1 MDRNALDWLFS
12 TAPQAIAALVGLIV
26 AGTSF
31 IYGKIDDRMKSDTTF
46 EDIGKKIKEGIY
58 VNLKSLLFQSL
69 LAVAL
74 DLFCLFLNPLENGNV
89 LSLSGEF
96 SLYFTVAIVVFGY
109 NFWVLWQ
116 TVAFVRKTMKP
127 SLVQDTVDDMSKV
140 YANQAQEPEKWT
152 NMNEF
157 IPHFVELETLVRN
170 DYFGNRRDDYGR
182 PLPFSKMLWELRER
196 GILSEEDYLQL
207 REINKIRN
215 LMLHEGNIQKVDSKK
230 DKELQ
235 VITKKLKDRLK
246 KFSSNS

>member
-69 LAVAL
+69 LAVAF

-127 SLVQDTVDDMSKV
+127 SLVSCK
-140 YANQAQEPEKWT
+140 
-152 NMNEF
+152 
-157 IPHFVELETLVRN
+157 
-170 DYFGNRRDDYGR
+170 R
-182 PLPFSKMLWELRER
+182 PKQMYYPFR
-196 GILSEEDYLQL
+196 
-207 REINKIRN
+207 
-215 LMLHEGNIQKVDSKK
+215 
-230 DKELQ
+230 
-235 VITKKLKDRLK
+235 
-246 KFSSNS
+246 

>member
-127 SLVQDTVDDMSKV
+127 SLVSCK
-140 YANQAQEPEKWT
+140 
-152 NMNEF
+152 
-157 IPHFVELETLVRN
+157 
-170 DYFGNRRDDYGR
+170 R
-182 PLPFSKMLWELRER
+182 PKQMY
-196 GILSEEDYLQL
+196 YLF
-207 REINKIRN
+207 R
-215 LMLHEGNIQKVDSKK
+215 
-230 DKELQ
+230 
-235 VITKKLKDRLK
+235 
-246 KFSSNS
+246 